1 MKRCPRCKEM
11 KEDGEFHRNPNT
23 GKLAAYCRPCFNA
36 YHRDDRLK
44 NPGAHKRK
52 AKKWRQ
58 ANPEKVRASVE
69 RWKLTNPEGWR
80 KARRKANAT
89 WASKNRD
96 ALAARETVRRGKI
109 RQDVFM
115 AYGGFVCVCCG
126 EKGPMFLTIDHINN
140 DGANHRRELKA
151 KIGNGGAA
159 FFYWLKQNKFPK
171 GFQVLCRN
179 CNWGKHANGGVCPHI
194 TDSEGSTTRAAAR
207 SAKRHEARSTVQLAS
222 GDDIVSSA
230 WRHAAARNGRVVQ

>member
-36 YHRDDRLK
+36 YSREDRLK
-44 NPGAHKRK
+44 NPEAHKRK

-58 ANPEKVRASVE
+58 ANPDKQRAANARWQASNPEKSKAIRKAANAKWLANNRLARNSWEAERRAKVRHE
-69 RWKLTNPEGWR
+69 
-80 KARRKANAT
+80 
-89 WASKNRD
+89 
-96 ALAARETVRRGKI
+96 
-109 RQDVFM
+109 VFM
-115 AYGGFVCVCCG
+115 AYGGFLCACCG
-126 EKGPMFLTIDHINN
+126 ETEPMFLTIDHINN
-140 DGANHRRELKA
+140 DGANHRRELKD
-151 KIGNGGAA
+151 KIGNGGAS
-159 FFYWLKQNKFPK
+159 FFTWLKANKFPK

-222 GDDIVSSA
+222 GDEIVSSA